1 MALAVSV
8 AALGQDSPTGVDLNP
23 QLAVVPALREW
34 HGSDGFFTFR
44 DGAQIVLDAADA
56 GALNP
61 TAEAFQE
68 DLASLTGRR
77 LEIAQGQYLV
87 PGDVFLSLHADDDV
101 IGTEGYVLEIG
112 VGVDIRAHSPA
123 GVFYG
128 TRSLLQMLVAGG
140 SSFLLRGWARD
151 YPQYSER
158 GLMLDVSSRF
168 VPISTLKR
176 YIRHLAW
183 YKFND
188 LQLELNDNGGF
199 RLDSPAFPGLAGT
212 DGSYSET
219 EFRDLQAY
227 ALVRGITIT
236 PEIDSPG
243 HAAALTRYQPD
254 LANPQNAN
262 LLNLASPDTYSF
274 MASLWGAL
282 LPWFTGP
289 RVAIG
294 ADEFDPADG
303 DGYRAYV
310 NFLDTLLRR
319 HGKSVRMWGSLSRE
333 PGRIPVRTD
342 ITLEEW
348 DTAWSDPMAADQ
360 LGFPI
365 INASSE
371 FLYIVTPKSP
381 WYADHI
387 DTRNLYEGWQPGIF
401 TRGNASMNM
410 PRGDPRL
417 LGAMFDFWG
426 DAASRDAFD
435 RVHAAMPVVG
445 EKLWNDASATM
456 TYQAFAA
463 AAERALLGV
472 RGDVADRPG
481 HAMPIGPCLT
491 PATGAY

>member
-8 AALGQDSPTGVDLNP
+8 AALGKDSPGGLDLNP
-23 QLAVVPALREW
+23 QLAVVPTLREW
-34 HGSDGFFTFR
+34 HGSDGFFRFR

-77 LEIAQGQYLV
+77 LEIAQGQYPA
-87 PGDVFLSLHADDDV
+87 PGDVFLTLHADDDV

-112 VGVDIRAHSPA
+112 VGVVVRAHSPA

-140 SSFLLRGWARD
+140 SSLLLRGWARD

-199 RLDSPAFPGLAGT
+199 RLDGPAFPGLAAR

-243 HAAALTRYQPD
+243 HAAALTRYRPD
-254 LANPQNAN
+254 LANPQHAN

-294 ADEFDPADG
+294 ADEFDPEDG

-319 HGKSVRMWGSLSRE
+319 HGKSVLMWGSLSRE
-333 PGRIPVRTD
+333 PGRTPVRTD
-342 ITLEEW
+342 ITLEQW
-348 DTAWSDPMAADQ
+348 DTAWSDPMAGDE

-387 DTRNLYEGWQPGIF
+387 DARNLYEGWQPSIF
-401 TRGNASMNM
+401 TRGDASMNM

-435 RVHAAMPVVG
+435 RVNAAMPVVA
-445 EKLWNDASATM
+445 EKLWNDASETM
-456 TYQAFAA
+456 TYLAFAA
-463 AAERALLGV
+463 AAERV
-472 RGDVADRPG
+472 RFSAGTD
-481 HAMPIGPCLT
+481 
-491 PATGAY
+491 